1 MRGLVIGVLVNAIVD
16 IPDGVGF
23 CRRRRVVV
31 VVVSTI
37 PDVSIVDKDTDD
49 VVRRYCLLVVATA
62 AVDRGIV
69 AVVVLSTYASVGSK
83 GGSDAAVEVGC
94 CPTVVA
100 KRFLST
106 TSEG

>member
-1 MRGLVIGVLVNAIVD
+1 MRGLVIGVLVNTIVD

-31 VVVSTI
+31 VVSTI
-37 PDVSIVDKDTDD
+37 PDVSIVDKDKDD

-69 AVVVLSTYASVGSK
+69 AVVVSSTYASVGSK